1 LLKKILVPMDGSERA
16 EKAFDFALDLAKTYG
31 AKLWIINVADK
42 STYEEMEKTVKDI
55 ISGVHIKDYIDKY
68 AEWLSKEIFDKVSQ
82 KSRDKGVEIET
93 YSVTGK
99 PAEEIL
105 SYAKKMSFDLIVI
118 GSTGI
123 GKAEQF
129 LFGSTTDKV
138 ARHSTCAVTIVK

>member
-16 EKAFDFALDLAKTYG
+16 DKAFDFALNLAKTYG

-42 STYEEMEKTVKDI
+42 STHEEMEKTVKDA
-55 ISGVHIKDYIDKY
+55 ISGVHIKDMMDKY
-68 AEWLSKEIFDKVSQ
+68 AELLSKEIFDKVNQ

-118 GSTGI
+118 GNTGV

-129 LFGSTTDKV
+129 LFGNVTDKV
-138 ARHSTCAVTIVK
+138 ARHSTCTVTIVK

>member
-1 LLKKILVPMDGSERA
+1 MDGSQRA
-16 EKAFDFALDLAKTYG
+16 DKAFDFALDLAKTYG
-31 AKLWIINVADK
+31 AKLWIITVADK
-42 STYEEMEKTVKDI
+42 STHEEMEKTIKDV
-55 ISGVHIKDYIDKY
+55 ISGVHIKDMIDKY
-68 AEWLSKEIFDKVSQ
+68 AELLSKEIFDKVNQ
-82 KSRDKGVEIET
+82 KSKDKGIEIKT

-129 LFGSTTDKV
+129 LFGSVTDKV
-138 ARHSTCAVTIVK
+138 ARHSTCTVTIVK